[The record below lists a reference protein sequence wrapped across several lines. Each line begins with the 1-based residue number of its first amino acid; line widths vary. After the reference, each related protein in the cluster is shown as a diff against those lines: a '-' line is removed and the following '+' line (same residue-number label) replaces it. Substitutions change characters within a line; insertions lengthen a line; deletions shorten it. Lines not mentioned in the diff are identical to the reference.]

1 MISAVLITG
10 GVYEKIYCHCTGSTH
25 ARLCVQRM
33 RKDAPIVG
41 EWVAVYMEAE
51 GMKVKCAGFMESK
64 LSVKADNTFTMS
76 MEGEG
81 SQDGKWE
88 KKGDA
93 YTLTVDGD
101 SIDAK
106 IVDGVLSISM
116 DGSALHFSKN
126 PDSFKYP
133 DDVMSIE
140 DIFGQ

>member
-1 MISAVLITG
+1 MKKFIAIALVVLMLACAFSACG
-10 GVYEKIYCHCTGSTH
+10 K
-25 ARLCVQRM
+25 
-33 RKDAPIVG
+33 KDAPIVG